1 MAHLC
6 FQYGAKDIIMV
17 YRKEALDLNI
27 NLKISVDKDTRA
39 KRSTGLIN
47 QTLLDNGTSAVLSV
61 SSILLHRR
69 HQMHERLWSFCL
81 RSRRGDRN
89 HGAAE

>member
-1 MAHLC
+1 
-6 FQYGAKDIIMV
+6 MV
-17 YRKEALDLNI
+17 YRKKALDLNI

-47 QTLLDNGTSAVLSV
+47 QTLLDNETSAVLSV

-69 HQMHERLWSFCL
+69 HQMHERLELLLTLAQRRPKSWSGRMSHSL
-81 RSRRGDRN
+81 LLQRTMQSWS
-89 HGAAE
+89 